1 MELEGLGLVG
11 LFIASFLSAT
21 LLPFSSEVILILF
34 LSQGF
39 SPVLV
44 FISASLGNGFGGMF
58 NYFMGFYIQK
68 INWFSRIHKREK
80 LQKFK
85 NWIDSNGS
93 FLAFFSWVPFVGDP
107 LLVAMGFLKSP
118 RFATLFWMWTGKL
131 VRYFVVIL
139 LYMYFR

>member
-39 SPVLV
+39 SPFLV
-44 FISASLGNGFGGMF
+44 FFAATLGNGLGGTF
-58 NYFMGFYIQK
+58 NYFIGFYIQK
-68 INWFSRIHKREK
+68 AKWFSRIYTLEK

-85 NWIDSNGS
+85 KWIDSSGS

-107 LLVAMGFLKSP
+107 LLVAMGFLNSP
-118 RFATLFWMWTGKL
+118 KFATLFWMWAGKL
-131 VRYFVVIL
+131 VRYLVVIL
-139 LYMYFR
+139 LYLYFR

>member
-39 SPVLV
+39 SPFLV
-44 FISASLGNGFGGMF
+44 FLSASFGNGFGGMF

-68 INWFSRIHKREK
+68 INWFSRMHTLEK
-80 LQKFK
+80 LQKSK
-85 NWIDSNGS
+85 KWIDSSGS

-107 LLVAMGFLKSP
+107 LLVAMGFLNSP
-118 RFATLFWMWTGKL
+118 KFATLFWMWIGKL
-131 VRYFVVIL
+131 VRYLVVIL
-139 LYMYFR
+139 LYLYFR